1 MLKHIRSYNSYFLF
15 ESVGEMTGLLGE
27 INKVVQ
33 DAMSSGKDSQEVTQI
48 IRDFFQANKSEIA
61 DNLGD
66 PKFIKGLITVVSPWY
81 DAHSKELTKLEL
93 AGLDS
98 GISLDDESAYDDR
111 VNYDIDDES
120 RYDDSGMLDDDDEDL
135 SIDF

>member
-1 MLKHIRSYNSYFLF
+1 MLKHIRSYNSYLLF
-15 ESVGEMTGLLGE
+15 ESAGEMTGLIGE

-33 DAMSSGKDSQEVTQI
+33 DAMASGKDSQGVTQI

-61 DNLGD
+61 NNLGD
-66 PKFIKGLITVVSPWY
+66 PRFIKSLITVVSPWY

-93 AGLDS
+93 ADLDS
-98 GISLDDESAYDDR
+98 GISLDDDEFAY
-111 VNYDIDDES
+111 DDES
-120 RYDDSGMLDDDDEDL
+120 RYDDSDMFNDDEDL

>member
-15 ESVGEMTGLLGE
+15 ESIGEMTGLIGE

-33 DAMSSGKDSQEVTQI
+33 DAMASGKDSQGVTQI

-61 DNLGD
+61 NSLGD
-66 PKFIKGLITVVSPWY
+66 PEFIKGLITVVSPWY

-93 AGLDS
+93 VGLDS
-98 GISLDDESAYDDR
+98 EISLDDESAYDDR

-120 RYDDSGMLDDDDEDL
+120 RYDDSSILDDDDEDL

>member
-15 ESVGEMTGLLGE
+15 ESAGEMTGLLGE

-61 DNLGD
+61 NSLGD
-66 PKFIKGLITVVSPWY
+66 PKFIKGLIIAVSPWY
-81 DAHSKELTKLEL
+81 DTHSKELTKLEL
-93 AGLDS
+93 ADLDS
-98 GISLDDESAYDDR
+98 GISLDDESTYD
-111 VNYDIDDES
+111 E
-120 RYDDSGMLDDDDEDL
+120 DSKYNDSDSDMFDDEDL